1 MAGGTLESTFGIK
14 TLSGLVKTFADE
26 PGQKLFTDL
35 FEKSGKRIEPDG
47 RIVEWDEVTMAR
59 ALAPVVGESAPFP
72 DATSTQ
78 IVARQAPMFD
88 IKLKVD
94 IPASRLFSDRAAGEL
109 KDNAASVIAN
119 EVQSLTKRVMLTR
132 EYAACKALEGSF
144 ATSGVAGSSITF
156 TLSQTTNTLT
166 EAASWSTEATKILSS
181 EIPLI
186 VADVIATAG
195 MVPGIAIITD
205 LEEKKLLAND
215 EIRSWAQQQFGA
227 SALYNNSASEKVLDG
242 LSLGGVQWY
251 KSVGGFVPEGGSFTR
266 FMTAGRQ
273 YWLPAQNMLG
283 EVLGMAEGFGYVP
296 TGRIGGINEAA
307 GLVAKAPTRGF
318 YAYAEGLSNPA
329 GVRLYV
335 GWKGLF
341 FLAFP
346 SAVEVLT
353 TT

>member
-59 ALAPVVGESAPFP
+59 ALAPVVGESSPFP

-78 IVARQAPMFD
+78 IIARQAPMFD

-109 KDNAASVIAN
+109 KDNASSVIAN

-144 ATSGVAGSSITF
+144 ATSGVAGSGISF

-166 EAASWSTEATKILSS
+166 EATDPWPGSTFGRSCGRSRTRRRTRTSRDCSAARLS
-181 EIPLI
+181 P
-186 VADVIATAG
+186 VG
-195 MVPGIAIITD
+195 
-205 LEEKKLLAND
+205 
-215 EIRSWAQQQFGA
+215 RSSPRRLRPVRRDRGA
-227 SALYNNSASEKVLDG
+227 ACVCSARRS
-242 LSLGGVQWY
+242 
-251 KSVGGFVPEGGSFTR
+251 R
-266 FMTAGRQ
+266 
-273 YWLPAQNMLG
+273 
-283 EVLGMAEGFGYVP
+283 
-296 TGRIGGINEAA
+296 
-307 GLVAKAPTRGF
+307 
-318 YAYAEGLSNPA
+318 
-329 GVRLYV
+329 
-335 GWKGLF
+335 
-341 FLAFP
+341 
-346 SAVEVLT
+346 
-353 TT
+353 